1 MFEKE
6 GGGVIIMDNKDK
18 YIDTQK
24 VEHKIQNRKRGEILY
39 YSMSQVA
46 DLLNENISN
55 IKYYT
60 NIFDNLLKIEIID
73 KELRYTND
81 DIDNLEFLIK
91 LKNRG
96 MTLKEI
102 EEYYSKLP
110 LNDNEVQHPGSN
122 LLSVEELIDS
132 IKEEQRIQLDN
143 FKIQLNKD
151 IQDANLLYVKN
162 ITLTIIDAQNKS
174 LNKFKQD
181 LFEEIREYLNSKFDK
196 INEINLDLHNQFINN
211 ITEFVSKKIDSKNNE
226 LKVNLQNDFNAFF
239 QSCLTNSER
248 LIKEVKS
255 FKKVIENAYYT
266 QYQVE
271 MDNANS
277 GFLNKLLQ
285 IFKSK

>member
-1 MFEKE
+1 
-6 GGGVIIMDNKDK
+6 MDNKDK

-60 NIFDNLLKIEIID
+60 NIFDDFLKIEIID

-102 EEYYSKLP
+102 QEYYSKLP
-110 LNDNEVQHPGSN
+110 LNDNEVQHLGSN
-122 LLSVEELIDS
+122 LLSVEELINS
-132 IKEEQRIQLDN
+132 IKEEQRIQFDN

-162 ITLTIIDAQNKS
+162 ITSTIIEAQNKS

-181 LFEEIREYLNSKFDK
+181 LFEEIREYLNSEFDK
-196 INEINLDLHNQFINN
+196 INEINLDLHNQFIDN
-211 ITEFVSKKIDSKNNE
+211 ITKFVSKEIDNKNNE
-226 LKVNLQNDFNAFF
+226 LKLNLQNDFNAFF

>member
-1 MFEKE
+1 
-6 GGGVIIMDNKDK
+6 MDNKDK